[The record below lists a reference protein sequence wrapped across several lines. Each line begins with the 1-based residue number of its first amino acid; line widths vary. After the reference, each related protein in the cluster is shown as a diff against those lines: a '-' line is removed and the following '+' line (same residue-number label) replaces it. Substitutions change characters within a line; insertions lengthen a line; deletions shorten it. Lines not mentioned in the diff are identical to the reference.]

1 MEWNC
6 PNCKSAVFSAYC
18 PSCGEHPL
26 RPGELTCRGLLG
38 QVVETST
45 NIDGRLMRS
54 MRCLVSSPGTL
65 TVAYLQG
72 RRKSYATPLQLFLL
86 ANLLFFAMQSLTGSK
101 IFSTT
106 LESHLHV
113 QDWSPIA
120 QQLVNSRLKVTQS
133 SLSDYAP
140 VFDQAVALNAKSLII
155 LMVVPFALIL
165 PVVFYRSR
173 RPFVG
178 HVVFA
183 IHFYAFLLLLFC
195 LALVVVALDLQSGGA
210 GLDSARIDRAV
221 SIVQLIACGIYLY
234 FATGTMYGSRGIR
247 RILEIIPLTLAVA
260 GIVLGYRFTL
270 LLITL
275 YTT

>member
-1 MEWNC
+1 
-6 PNCKSAVFSAYC
+6 
-18 PSCGEHPL
+18 
-26 RPGELTCRGLLG
+26 
-38 QVVETST
+38 
-45 NIDGRLMRS
+45 
-54 MRCLVSSPGTL
+54 
-65 TVAYLQG
+65 
-72 RRKSYATPLQLFLL
+72 
-86 ANLLFFAMQSLTGSK
+86 MQSLTGSK

-120 QQLVNSRLKVTQS
+120 QQLVNSRLKETQS

-275 YTT
+275 YTA